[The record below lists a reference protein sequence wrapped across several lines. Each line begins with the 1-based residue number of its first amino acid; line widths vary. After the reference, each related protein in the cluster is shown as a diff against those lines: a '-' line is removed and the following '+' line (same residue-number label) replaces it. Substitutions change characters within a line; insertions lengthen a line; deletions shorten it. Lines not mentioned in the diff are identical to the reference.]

1 MTSTLDRTIAPQLF
15 SKGPEAL
22 EQCVGKSK
30 TYWKKESTKKIVQLV
45 LNFNTK
51 TDIVSQLNAQQSL
64 VKILLEESVDE
75 NLEFK
80 PDVDQQR
87 NPLYLVCKFVED
99 KIKRADKQNLFN
111 LAEKFE
117 ELSYPPYGLF
127 QTCSCMAM
135 LAFALRPYIG
145 KMFDTNGKPREAQHL
160 VEDVVATFDCWEKGN
175 KNPKISFK
183 FETKEEG
190 QLCKSLIKCF
200 SLDTLNGYHDISSLK
215 DARWAIL
222 HEFATLKG
230 YPLWALKYAIPT
242 TIQNAGLEKP
252 AQKLID
258 DVLTIC
264 FETTHRN
271 PSMMVDIVEGI
282 KSMNFEIRSWFKD
295 NTYFK
300 QGFEQFLM
308 SEPNVALQPD
318 DIDKA
323 FAFIKQNMPGEIGLW
338 RDDEVLDQLKN
349 WALSRKSIPTP
360 PNPPIPDD
368 DDPNP
373 PTPPAPPTPG
383 RREQAKD
390 KVRFISNVEDAKD
403 ILLRLIDL
411 DMETIIDTILE

>member
-1 MTSTLDRTIAPQLF
+1 
-15 SKGPEAL
+15 
-22 EQCVGKSK
+22 
-30 TYWKKESTKKIVQLV
+30 
-45 LNFNTK
+45 
-51 TDIVSQLNAQQSL
+51 
-64 VKILLEESVDE
+64 
-75 NLEFK
+75 
-80 PDVDQQR
+80 
-87 NPLYLVCKFVED
+87 
-99 KIKRADKQNLFN
+99 
-111 LAEKFE
+111 
-117 ELSYPPYGLF
+117 
-127 QTCSCMAM
+127 M

-175 KNPKISFK
+175 KNPRISFK

-200 SLDTLNGYHDISSLK
+200 SLDSLNGYHDISSLK

-222 HEFATLKG
+222 HEYSVLKG
-230 YPLWALKYAIPT
+230 YPLWALKYAIPA
-242 TIQNAGLEKP
+242 TIKNAGLEEP

-282 KSMNFEIRSWFKD
+282 KSMNFEIRAWFKD
-295 NTYFK
+295 NAYFK
-300 QGFEQFLM
+300 EGFEQFLM
-308 SEPNVALQPD
+308 SEPNVVLQPE

-323 FAFIKQNMPGEIGLW
+323 FAFIKQNMQGEIGLW
-338 RDDEVLDQLKN
+338 GETEVLDQLKN
-349 WALSRKSIPTP
+349 WALSQKPAPAPTP
-360 PNPPIPDD
+360 PTQPIPGGV
-368 DDPNP
+368 DPIPPMP
-373 PTPPAPPTPG
+373 PTPPAPG

-390 KVRFISNVEDAKD
+390 KVQLISNVEDAKD